1 MKLIR
6 YIYSQL
12 TEDLLLLSLMIGFVV
27 LIAMMP
33 GYLKDLPQLVEWNTI
48 AILVGLIILSRGL
61 EDSGALTRAGL
72 FLLTHMHTERKLA
85 VAIVIFSA
93 LLSAVVTN
101 DVALFIV
108 VPLTLGLNRVAKIP
122 VGKLVIF
129 EALAVNAGSAAS
141 PIGNP
146 QNLYLWQLSNDSFMS
161 FLTTMLPISLWMLLV
176 ILLLAI
182 FAFKNER
189 VELNGCHTSAP
200 LLLPLFYLSLL
211 SYPIFLILVELN
223 YVMIGVSAV
232 LIVFLA
238 GWRKILWSVD
248 WQIILIFI
256 LMFIVLG
263 LLAKLPI
270 MAVVAQYLIDLPG
283 HEVTAAILLSQVIS
297 NVPATLFLSEF
308 TQDGYKLA
316 WGANVGGFGLAIGSL
331 ANLIALRL
339 SNQQGLGLHFHAW
352 SIPVLL
358 LSSLGAFFLAPWFF

>member
-6 YIYSQL
+6 YIYSRL

-176 ILLLAI
+176 VLLLAI

-238 GWRKILWSVD
+238 GWRKILLGVD

-270 MAVVAQYLIDLPG
+270 MAVVAQYLIDLSG
-283 HEVTAAILLSQVIS
+283 HEITAAILLSQVIS